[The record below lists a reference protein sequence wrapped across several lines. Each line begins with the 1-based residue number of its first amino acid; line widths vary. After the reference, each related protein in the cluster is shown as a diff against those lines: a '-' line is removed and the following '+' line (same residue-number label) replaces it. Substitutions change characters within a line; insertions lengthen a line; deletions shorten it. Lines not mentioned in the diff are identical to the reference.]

1 MTVVELQ
8 QPDSNGVGLLEQAK
22 ALLAQASSVD
32 EVKDVRDRAEALRM
46 YAKQAGLG
54 LDMQNQAAEVKLRA
68 ERRAGELL
76 AEMPKHNGDPRS
88 HDVTRLSDLGI
99 QKMESSRWQRIA
111 SLPEAA
117 FESYIGMALEAR
129 REVTTSGA
137 LKLAKQTREQS
148 DASSP
153 LPQLPDGM
161 FRTITADPPWQ
172 YDNKST
178 RGAAEDH
185 YGTLSIPQLTGDE
198 LLPDGT
204 NLAKQVQERTHD
216 QAHLYMW
223 TTAGFLRDA
232 FDVMEAWGFTYKTFL
247 VWCKPQMGMGNYF
260 RISSEPVL
268 FGVKGG
274 LGTNHKGLKNWFEA
288 KRGRHS
294 AKPEA
299 FYDDLVT
306 PASPGPYLEMFGR
319 CWREE
324 MLPGGCRC
332 TRCRLGWEIWG
343 NQS

>member
-1 MTVVELQ
+1 MTVVELH
-8 QPDSNGVGLLEQAK
+8 QPEPNGVGLLEQAK

-76 AEMPKHNGDPRS
+76 TEMPKNPGGRS
-88 HDVTRLSDLGI
+88 TADTLSAVGI
-99 QKMESSRWQRIA
+99 AHHESSRWQRIA

-117 FESYIGMALEAR
+117 FESYIELALESR
-129 REVTTSGA
+129 REVTTAGA
-137 LKLAKQTREQS
+137 LKLAKQTREQA
-148 DASSP
+148 DAIGP

-274 LGTNHKGLKNWFEA
+274 LGTNHKGLMNWFEA

-294 AKPEA
+294 AKPET

-306 PASPGPYLEMFGR
+306 QASPGPYLEMFGR
-319 CWREE
+319 CWRED
-324 MLPGGCRC
+324 MLPHGCRC

>member
-1 MTVVELQ
+1 MNVVELR
-8 QPDSNGVGLLEQAK
+8 PSDSNEISLLEQAK
-22 ALLAQASSVD
+22 ALLARASSVD

-76 AEMPKHNGDPRS
+76 DPKMGRPEKVS
-88 HDVTRLSDLGI
+88 HDATLSELGI
-99 QKMESSRWQRIA
+99 SRSQSSRWQRIA

-117 FESYIGMALEAR
+117 FESYIELALESR
-129 REVTTSGA
+129 REMTTAGA
-137 LKLAKQTREQS
+137 LKLAKQTR
-148 DASSP
+148 DVVGP
-153 LPQLPDGM
+153 LPRLPDGM

-172 YDNKST
+172 YDNRST

-185 YGTLSIPQLTGDE
+185 YGTLSISQLTGDE
-198 LLPDGT
+198 PLPDGS
-204 NLAKQVQERTHD
+204 NLAKQIQDRTHNE
-216 QAHLYMW
+216 AHLYLW

-232 FDVMEAWGFTYKTFL
+232 FDVMDAWGFTYKTFL

-274 LGTNHKGLKNWFEA
+274 LRTSHRGLMNWFEA

-294 AKPEA
+294 AKPET

-306 PASPGPYLEMFGR
+306 QASPGPYLEMFGR
-319 CWREE
+319 CQRGD
-324 MLPGGCRC
+324 MLPHGCRC

-343 NQS
+343 NQA